1 MATQF
6 SVKDHKSWKARFFT
20 IWGGQAFSIVGSQ
33 LVQFA
38 LIWYLTIQT
47 GSATVLATA
56 SLVGMLPNVILGPF
70 VGTLVDRWNRRWIM
84 LLADS
89 IITLA
94 TIVLA
99 ILFALDA
106 VAIWHIYV
114 VMFIRSLA
122 SSFHGNAM
130 SASTSLMVP
139 VENLTRIQGINQM
152 LNGGLNVVSAP
163 LGALLLDVLP
173 LQGILAID
181 VITALVAILPLFFI
195 QIPQPGR
202 IERGQV
208 QREAKATV
216 WQDFK
221 AGLRYVLGW
230 PGLLI
235 VSLMTVGINFTIIPA
250 FSLLPLLVKD
260 YFGGDAIQLG
270 WVESAM
276 GIGMI
281 VGGALL
287 GLWGGFERK
296 ILTSMIGLMGMGAG
310 TLILAL
316 APSSALLLGVGG
328 ALLVGL
334 MSPIT
339 MGPFFA
345 VIQSTVEP
353 DMQARIFSLLSS
365 VGTGMTPIGLMIAG
379 PVADRV
385 GIQAWFLLGGSL
397 CVLMGVAGLSIPAVM
412 NIEEK
417 SSVMFDELSAGSEQ
431 ATYEERFRRS
441 AQGAGA
447 E

>member
-6 SVKDHKSWKARFFT
+6 SVKDSKPWKAPFFT
-20 IWGGQAFSIVGSQ
+20 IWGGQALSILGSQ

-38 LIWYLTIQT
+38 LIWHLTIQT

-99 ILFALDA
+99 VLFALDV
-106 VAIWHIYV
+106 VAIWHIYA

-122 SSFHGNAM
+122 GSFHGNAM
-130 SASTSLMVP
+130 NASTSLMVP

-181 VITALVAILPLFFI
+181 VITALLAILPLFFI
-195 QIPQPGR
+195 QIPQPER

-208 QREAKATV
+208 QREAKATI

-235 VSLMTVGINFTIIPA
+235 IGLMTVGINFTIIPA
-250 FSLLPLLVKD
+250 FSLLPLMVKD
-260 YFGGDAIQLG
+260 YFGGNAIHLS

-287 GLWGGFERK
+287 GVWGGFERK

-316 APSSALLLGVGG
+316 APSSALPLGVGG

-334 MSPIT
+334 MTPIT

-353 DMQARIFSLLSS
+353 DMQARVLSLLSS

-397 CVLMGVAGLSIPAVM
+397 CVLMGVTGLLIPAVM

-417 SSVMFDELSAGSEQ
+417 RCALSS
-431 ATYEERFRRS
+431 
-441 AQGAGA
+441 
-447 E
+447 

>member
-6 SVKDHKSWKARFFT
+6 SVQDNKPWKTTFFT
-20 IWGGQAFSIVGSQ
+20 IWGGQALSILGSQ